1 MSFVT
6 ILQILGGLAAF
17 AYGLW
22 SGFGRYRQSQEEI
35 DRALREPG
43 RRRKVTRHFTPLD
56 LVARMTGVS
65 TQRDRRNPF
74 RFDDEEETGTKGS
87 GVRVRDRRDSTDRP
101 ESEPELSSG
110 RETRS

>member
-6 ILQILGGLAAF
+6 VLQILGGLAAF

-22 SGFGRYRQSQEEI
+22 AGFGRYRQSQDDI
-35 DRALREPG
+35 DRALVEPG

-56 LVARMTGVS
+56 LVARMTGVP

-74 RFDDEEETGTKGS
+74 RFDDDEREADGKADRPRGGRDRTEERREPGGGS
-87 GVRVRDRRDSTDRP
+87 G
-101 ESEPELSSG
+101 
-110 RETRS
+110 

>member
-17 AYGLW
+17 GYGLW

-35 DRALREPG
+35 DRALTAPG

-74 RFDDEEETGTKGS
+74 RFDDEEETDRES
-87 GVRVRDRRDSTDRP
+87 AGVRLREGRDRPDRR
-101 ESEPELSSG
+101 ETEPEPSSG
-110 RETRS
+110 